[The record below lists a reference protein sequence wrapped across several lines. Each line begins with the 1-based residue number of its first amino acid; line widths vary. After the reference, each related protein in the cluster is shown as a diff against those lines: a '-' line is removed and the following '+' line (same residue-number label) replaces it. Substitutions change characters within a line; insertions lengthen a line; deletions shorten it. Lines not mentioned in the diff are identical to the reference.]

1 MLNARHSFTLIWKR
15 LVAALSLVAAAALAP
30 AAPAAAVGGAGALGS
45 RAGSNG
51 AAVANAASALIAT
64 AAGLIEGQQAI
75 STGASDDGAKA
86 KACGLAAKP
95 EGTSRLPR
103 VASTPLRAGAP
114 CRQTHA
120 ARAGLTRAPPRA

>member
-30 AAPAAAVGGAGALGS
+30 AAPAAGVAGAGGMGS
-45 RAGSNG
+45 RAGSSS
-51 AAVANAASALIAT
+51 AAVANAASALVAT
-64 AAGLIEGQQAI
+64 AVSLAEGQQAL

-86 KACGLAAKP
+86 KACGLAARP
-95 EGTSRLPR
+95 EGAWQLPR
-103 VASTPLRAGAP
+103 VASAPLRAGVG

-120 ARAGLTRAPPRA
+120 ARAGLTRAPPCA